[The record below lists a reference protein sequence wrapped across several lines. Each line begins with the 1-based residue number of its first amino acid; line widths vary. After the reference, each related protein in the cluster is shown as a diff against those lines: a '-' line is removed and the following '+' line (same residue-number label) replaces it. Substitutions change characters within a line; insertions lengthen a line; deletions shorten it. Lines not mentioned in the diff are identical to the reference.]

1 MMIETTPMESI
12 GERSLRNERGQI
24 LVIFAL
30 AVTAV
35 IAMVGLVLDGSSAF
49 SQRRF
54 EQNAADLAALAG
66 ANAYMNTDSDVAARS
81 AAAVAAARAYGTENG
96 YTDGV
101 AGTSLD
107 VSIELRSSGANV
119 KVDITDDHA
128 NSFARIVPG
137 QESWNVS
144 VTATAWAGVIDT
156 AVAAGPWTMHIDAF
170 NADGTP
176 KYTISNPQNF
186 GTECS
191 DYPVNGLD
199 MSWTDFNGYDNV
211 NSAEV
216 KRILDG
222 TNVVTATFDMSEGGQ
237 YLGQHNNGCHT
248 TLWSDTQ
255 AALAGRDIPIPI
267 VGPPTAPETTC
278 KDTTYDGGCFKGWA
292 MFHVISAT
300 GGSDKV
306 IRGYFLENFRSAP
319 LTVGECTPAQQA
331 AGTCGVIVDNAAF
344 ESYWIVLKD

>member
-1 MMIETTPMESI
+1 MQPIL
-12 GERSLRNERGQI
+12 ERRARNERGQI

-54 EQNAADLAALAG
+54 EQNAADLASLAG
-66 ANAYMNTDSDVAARS
+66 ANAYMNTDSDVATRS
-81 AAAVAAARAYGTENG
+81 AAAIAAARASGTKNG
-96 YTDGV
+96 YTDAA
-101 AGTSLD
+101 AGTTLD
-107 VSIELRSSGANV
+107 VSIELRSSGAFV

-137 QESWNVS
+137 QESWDVS

-156 AVAAGPWTMHIDAF
+156 AVAAAPWTMHIDAF
-170 NADGTP
+170 NADGSP
-176 KYTISNPQNF
+176 KYTSSNPTNF
-186 GTECS
+186 GTECG

-216 KRILDG
+216 HNILDG
-222 TNVVTATFDMSEGGQ
+222 DNVVTATFDMTEGGQ
-237 YLGQHNNGCHT
+237 YLGQHNEGCHAD
-248 TLWSDTQ
+248 LWLFTQ
-255 AALAGRDIPIPI
+255 TELAGQDVPVPI

-292 MFHVISAT
+292 MFHVVSSS

-306 IRGYFLENFRSAP
+306 INGYFLENFRSAP

-331 AGTCGVIVDNAAF
+331 AGTCGVIIDNAAF
-344 ESYWIVLKD
+344 DSYWIVLKD